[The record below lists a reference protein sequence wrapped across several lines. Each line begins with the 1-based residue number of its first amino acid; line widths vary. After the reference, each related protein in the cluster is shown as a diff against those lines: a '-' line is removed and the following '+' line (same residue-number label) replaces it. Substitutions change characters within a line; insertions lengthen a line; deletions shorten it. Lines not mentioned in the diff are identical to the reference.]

1 MQEPKVGGC
10 PNWQRGDT
18 DGCNRASESGTVILS
33 LTGAAGG
40 Y

>member
-10 PNWQRGDT
+10 PKWQKGEKY
-18 DGCNRASESGTVILS
+18 GCDRASESGTVILG
-33 LTGAAGG
+33 LVRATGD